1 MPKNKGSDIYIW
13 SNIKPYF
20 IENMNTTKTSVERK
34 GNLNPMWG
42 KKHTPETKEKISNS
56 QKARYNAIR
65 KAIKEQSIIDF
76 GDDSPESRK
85 RVLTHLLD
93 KNNLHF
99 DNPQQLADFL
109 FIMVGK
115 DRLSEIIRSEVD
127 KLVAESYKVGNEK
140 KGQI

>member
-1 MPKNKGSDIYIW
+1 
-13 SNIKPYF
+13 
-20 IENMNTTKTSVERK
+20 MNTTKASVNRN

-42 KKHTPETKEKISNS
+42 KKHSIETKDKISNS

-65 KAIKEQSIIDF
+65 KAIKEQSIIDY

-99 DNPQQLADFL
+99 DNHQQLADFL

>member
-1 MPKNKGSDIYIW
+1 MNK
-13 SNIKPYF
+13 
-20 IENMNTTKTSVERK
+20 TRASVDRK

-42 KKHTPETKEKISNS
+42 KKHSPETKEKISNT

-99 DNPQQLADFL
+99 DNPKLLADFL
-109 FIMVGK
+109 LIMIGK
-115 DRLSEIIRSEVD
+115 DRLSEIVRSEVD
-127 KLVAESYKVGNEK
+127 KLIVESYKVGNGN
-140 KGQI
+140 KGRNPC